1 MPPLRWRALVCS
13 WNTKLLSSALCFKLL
28 PLFFPSPGVRKEG
41 VVTLNGAERRSEG
54 SVRRGFLSYSTYLAK
69 LWHWAGFWWRHWWFG
84 GNVMPW
90 WPWLWLKPPFS
101 GGLNHS
107 LTISCT
113 FRHQA
118 AMGVWEDGSFFLVFV
133 FICASFCG
141 CFCLFV
147 CFHLVKAVTLH

>member
-1 MPPLRWRALVCS
+1 MFMEHQALELCS
-13 WNTKLLSSALCFKLL
+13 LFQTPAAVFPITWCEEGRGSDTQWCWEEKRGITEEEFSFLLH
-28 PLFFPSPGVRKEG
+28 LFSKTTVLGC
-41 VVTLNGAERRSEG
+41 
-54 SVRRGFLSYSTYLAK
+54 
-69 LWHWAGFWWRHWWFG
+69 FWWRHWWFG

-101 GGLNHS
+101 SGLNHS

-141 CFCLFV
+141 GFCLFV